1 MWTVDCGRANIRE
14 LITYIHTP
22 TLICLLTWR
31 AHLRKPAC
39 LQQALAGL
47 WEMHKN
53 STQIQAVRFKCD
65 HQHSERL
72 LTELK
77 HATFQ
82 EHNSTGMLDFTTNI
96 GISAWHVTSWRS
108 VSSQAKPD
116 CGERIRVWTK
126 AKTALNLHHQ
136 LLSWKSLGCS
146 FTCSEREKSIA
157 HADSVDPF
165 FVDTENPSTESS
177 PNDAP
182 EIGVCFASSSGWR
195 EVDLKR
201 PERFL
206 LVSQREREGSL
217 QLQNLQRRRGFI
229 PTPYCA
235 TVPAQSN
242 KQKLDFN
249 SFPTTTS
256 TAPL

>member
-1 MWTVDCGRANIRE
+1 MAAFTAKIRDSVS
-14 LITYIHTP
+14 H
-22 TLICLLTWR
+22 
-31 AHLRKPAC
+31 
-39 LQQALAGL
+39 
-47 WEMHKN
+47 
-53 STQIQAVRFKCD
+53 V
-65 HQHSERL
+65 
-72 LTELK
+72 
-77 HATFQ
+77 
-82 EHNSTGMLDFTTNI
+82 
-96 GISAWHVTSWRS
+96 ISWCS

-146 FTCSEREKSIA
+146 FTCSQREKSIP

-182 EIGVCFASSSGWR
+182 EIGVCLASSSGWR

-201 PERFL
+201 PARSL
-206 LVSQREREGSL
+206 LVCRREWEESL
-217 QLQNLQRRRGFI
+217 QPQNLQQATGSEKLVAGRGVI
-229 PTPYCA
+229 PTSYCV

-242 KQKLDFN
+242 KQKLDFK
-249 SFPTTTS
+249 SFPTTS
-256 TAPL
+256 AAAL